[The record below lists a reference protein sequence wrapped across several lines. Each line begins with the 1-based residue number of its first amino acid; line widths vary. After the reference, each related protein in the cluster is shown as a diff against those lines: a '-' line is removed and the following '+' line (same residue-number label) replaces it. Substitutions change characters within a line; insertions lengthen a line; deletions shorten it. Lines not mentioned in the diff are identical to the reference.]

1 MLSFLFYQKSHEIFI
16 DLIKI
21 LFEINIIYEQFIFN
35 FMINDRHISNFLKCL
50 KILILNILIVRIG
63 YYLIVP
69 VL

>member
-35 FMINDRHISNFLKCL
+35 FTINDRHISNFLKCL